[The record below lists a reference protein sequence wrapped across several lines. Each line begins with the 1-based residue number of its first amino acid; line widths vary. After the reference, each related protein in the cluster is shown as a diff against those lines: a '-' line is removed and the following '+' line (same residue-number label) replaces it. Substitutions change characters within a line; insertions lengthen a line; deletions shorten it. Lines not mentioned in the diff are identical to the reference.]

1 MKTSHLSS
9 NLINLYFI
17 NELLADKWVKT
28 RSEWESEEKEYEKS
42 IVIGSS
48 KSIRVAIGH
57 TMENIYVINDAFKYL
72 P

>member
-28 RSEWESEEKEYEKS
+28 RSEWEREEKEYEKS

-48 KSIRVAIGH
+48 KSISVTIGH
-57 TMENIYVINDAFKYL
+57 TIEIFMW
-72 P
+72 